1 MYSFY
6 YTMNYIDNHKSEILS
21 FYNETSYSDNS
32 KFVKRG
38 FQCTKL
44 NEMGYNQVGNMKIRV
59 FHNNKSGLLTEING
73 CSGPVQKIFKPACN
87 SHDVCYCCGSS
98 KPKCDDKLFD
108 DMATICEE
116 KGELDYVGCRL
127 PASAA
132 YYAVRYAG
140 IGHYE
145 DGHKFAKKNKESCV
159 CTSDVK
165 KYLMN
170 KMFFIN
176 PEN

>member
-59 FHNNKSGLLTEING
+59 FHNNKSGLLTEINRCCG
-73 CSGPVQKIFKPACN
+73 LVQKIFKPACN

-98 KPKCDDKLFD
+98 KPKCNDKLFD